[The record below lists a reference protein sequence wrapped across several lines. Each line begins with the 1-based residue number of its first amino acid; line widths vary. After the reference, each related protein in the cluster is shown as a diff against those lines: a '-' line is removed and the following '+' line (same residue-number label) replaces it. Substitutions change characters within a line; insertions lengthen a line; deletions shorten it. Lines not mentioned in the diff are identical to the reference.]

1 MKNSFITDYAEY
13 ADFRGYIKINFS
25 SGYADYVDFKDYI
38 KVISPLA
45 TPNLEA
51 TWKIT
56 WPVTTFTTLVLETT

>member
-25 SGYADYVDFKDYI
+25 SGYADYVDFKDHI

-51 TWKIT
+51 T
-56 WPVTTFTTLVLETT
+56 